1 MAVVQLLQQFMTG
14 EQVARINLRG
24 GDNLWILYT
33 REEIDQI
40 SVILARE
47 YNDPGY
53 SAWKRRGG
61 WMTIKGTTTHVP
73 YCRHIWQPQLL
84 RRRING

>member
-1 MAVVQLLQQFMTG
+1 
-14 EQVARINLRG
+14 
-24 GDNLWILYT
+24 
-33 REEIDQI
+33 
-40 SVILARE
+40 VILARE